1 MQLIRKYYKGIH
13 FLLPVIDV
21 FSKYAWVIVVG
32 TIFFKGEG
40 VVKSL
45 KISKMEGEC
54 EIFVLN

>member
-1 MQLIRKYYKGIH
+1 MQLIRKNYKGIH

-40 VVKSL
+40 GGEV
-45 KISKMEGEC
+45 SK
-54 EIFVLN
+54 N